1 MKPLKKELL
10 KKRNLNNKNKQLK
23 IKNSRNEKLNKN
35 IVRGSSRNL
44 PETESSRNLTKRDRN
59 KGKKIRM

>member
-10 KKRNLNNKNKQLK
+10 KKRNLKNKNKQLK

-35 IVRGSSRNL
+35 IVRESSRNL
-44 PETESSRNLTKRDRN
+44 PETGSSRNLTKRDRN